1 MIKSM
6 IVQNGVMLLSL
17 GFVLF
22 LVVRAI
28 VKKKSNQA
36 LIFCMWV
43 VIVLW
48 FFNSPFFGFSAV
60 TVSPHGIRLDYGVLS
75 IRNTVVPLDASC
87 KIVSTM
93 SGIKKLRRLYFL
105 EVDGHQSMK
114 VRGKKGVE
122 VLEAITGA
130 VEQMKSRMNPE
141 RTKDAAKG
149 VRTMGEGW
157 KGTPPFP
164 LSMFSPAVVGNAV
177 LLDLVV

>member
-22 LVVRAI
+22 MAVRGLA
-28 VKKKSNQA
+28 KKKFKQA
-36 LIFCMWV
+36 LIFFVWV

-48 FFNSPFFGFSAV
+48 FFNSTFFGFSAV
-60 TVSPHGIRLDYGVLS
+60 TVSPRGIHLDYGVLS
-75 IRNTVVPLDASC
+75 IRNTMVPLDASC
-87 KIVSTM
+87 RIVSTM

-122 VLEAITGA
+122 VLEAITAAIEG
-130 VEQMKSRMNPE
+130 MKS
-141 RTKDAAKG
+141 
-149 VRTMGEGW
+149 
-157 KGTPPFP
+157 GT
-164 LSMFSPAVVGNAV
+164 SPAK
-177 LLDLVV
+177 